1 LLLVV
6 STITR
11 QYVHSLPD
19 DLVDHLHDEP
29 RADGVGTVS
38 NENTSMMYLSCLSS
52 LDHERDIRSLLLRD
66 EVMVYTSRSQS
77 GRKSQSLGT
86 DRSIRQ
92 HKDLDTGIDGIDTF
106 LSDSVESVS
115 VSWQTLGLRERHVD
129 SDGWPIGMRLL
140 EMLDGVHLLDRKDRR
155 LEMESVKLIRL
166 HFE

>member
-1 LLLVV
+1 
-6 STITR
+6 
-11 QYVHSLPD
+11 
-19 DLVDHLHDEP
+19 
-29 RADGVGTVS
+29 
-38 NENTSMMYLSCLSS
+38 MYLSSLSR

-66 EVMVYTSRSQS
+66 KIVVYTTRRQS

-92 HKDLDTGIDGIDTF
+92 HKDLDTSIDGINTF

-115 VSWQTLGLRERHVD
+115 VPWQTFGFRERHVD

-140 EMLDGVHLLDRKDRR
+140 EMLDGVHLLDREDRR
-155 LEMESVKLIRL
+155 LEVESVKLIRL